1 MDWVGGDAQGRVNH
15 NTIKNAIPFSKKM
28 RLRRPCTM
36 EIKMD
41 NTKDQLEILQ
51 RQLGLSK

>member
-1 MDWVGGDAQGRVNH
+1 MVMQGRANH

-51 RQLGLSK
+51 HQLGLSK

>member
-1 MDWVGGDAQGRVNH
+1 MRKAVLITTQS
-15 NTIKNAIPFSKKM
+15 KNAIPFSKKM
-28 RLRRPCTM
+28 RLRSPCTM